1 MKTTKGRVVKAVASK
16 FWVDADGSVKMCFAR
31 KKLKS
36 DGAIYVGDSVGIA
49 RDRDAYVIETV
60 YPRSNALVRP
70 YVANVD
76 VCLIVLAPEPAP
88 DFLLADKVIVNC
100 LAEGIT
106 PVLVWNKC
114 DLEKAELAEYNNVCE
129 SVVCSAETGEGI
141 DALAALIQ
149 GKTACFAGQ
158 SAVGKSSVINA
169 LLASPVMQ
177 VGELAKKIKRG
188 RHTTRAR
195 RYCLS
200 AAGPIWWTPAVSLCW
215 TPWICRPKSSGSITT
230 IWSASARSAASTPAY
245 TSTSRTAP

>member
-16 FWVDADGSVKMCFAR
+16 FWVDADGGVKMCFAR

-129 SVVCSAETGEGI
+129 RVVCSAETGEGI

-149 GKTACFAGQ
+149 GKTACLRG
-158 SAVGKSSVINA
+158 
-169 LLASPVMQ
+169 SP
-177 VGELAKKIKRG
+177 
-188 RHTTRAR
+188 
-195 RYCLS
+195 
-200 AAGPIWWTPAVSLCW
+200 P
-215 TPWICRPKSSGSITT
+215 
-230 IWSASARSAASTPAY
+230 SAR
-245 TSTSRTAP
+245 APSSMRSSILP